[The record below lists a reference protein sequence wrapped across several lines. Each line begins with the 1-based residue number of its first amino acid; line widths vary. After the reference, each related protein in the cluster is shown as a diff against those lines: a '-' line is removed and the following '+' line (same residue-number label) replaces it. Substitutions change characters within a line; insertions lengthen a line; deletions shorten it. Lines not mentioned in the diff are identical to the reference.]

1 MWPRR
6 IASTVSATLRWT
18 MTLSRSTIST
28 RTSNVGGALR
38 SRTVF
43 CVPRRRASSSPSVTG
58 WMPPTRSESV
68 GLSMRL
74 SSVLPC
80 AVPTSWTPRSA
91 IVRAASASSS
101 VPISSMTMTSGMWF
115 STASIITACC
125 SVGVRTCIRRASPMP
140 GCGMS
145 PSPAISFEVSTM
157 TTRLPRSSARTRAT
171 SRSIVVLPTPGR
183 PRRRTDCPPSTMSR
197 MMSIV
202 PNTARPMR
210 QVSPTTLPER
220 LRIALMR
227 WSVRSIPARLSSPK
241 TPMWSMTYAMSAS
254 VTSRSRRSSSP
265 VVKRASG
272 RRPRSMTTSSRSVR
286 LATEVRR
293 STISGGSAAMRASRS
308 SVVSRRSTCGCDLP
322 GFVTG
327 SPAPSPAGGPAHAPR
342 VPAS

>member
-58 WMPPTRSESV
+58 WMPPTRSERV

-74 SSVLPC
+74 SSVLPW

-183 PRRRTDCPPSTMSR
+183 PRRRTRLPASTMSR

-202 PNTARPMR
+202 PNTARPIR
-210 QVSPTTLPER
+210 QVSPTTLPDR
-220 LRIALMR
+220 LRIALIR
-227 WSVRSIPARLSSPK
+227 CSVRSIPARLSSPK
-241 TPMWSMTYAMSAS
+241 TPMWSMT
-254 VTSRSRRSSSP
+254 
-265 VVKRASG
+265 
-272 RRPRSMTTSSRSVR
+272 
-286 LATEVRR
+286 
-293 STISGGSAAMRASRS
+293 
-308 SVVSRRSTCGCDLP
+308 
-322 GFVTG
+322 
-327 SPAPSPAGGPAHAPR
+327 
-342 VPAS
+342 